1 MLFAWSVLAIVLIS
15 ITTNFHWSSS
25 NQQTLNSRQNNLI
38 KQQKKSKNNPNQEGA
53 NFLQFGFLESWGI
66 SLRGRASCFKRPDG
80 DLFQIYH
87 VKHTEPRHHHG

>member
-15 ITTNFHWSSS
+15 ITINFHWSNVSA
-25 NQQTLNSRQNNLI
+25 NVELAP
-38 KQQKKSKNNPNQEGA
+38 KQSGKTAKKSKNNPNQEGA

-80 DLFQIYH
+80 
-87 VKHTEPRHHHG
+87 